1 MKLYR
6 SIVGCMVTDGRL
18 TVSRAEGESTFVD
31 GVSMVRMGQ
40 GTIVIADNW
49 FVTKYIADLAAAGE
63 ILRISDCLRQQSVEL
78 CGYEHV
84 DRVHAAASRV
94 VDAWRDFSRGNPDC
108 PQTLSNAVLSLISA
122 LPASGDK

>member
-18 TVSRAEGESTFVD
+18 TVSRAEGESTVVD
-31 GVSMVRMGQ
+31 GVSMVRLGQ
-40 GTIVIADNW
+40 GTIVNADFWFASKPIADR
-49 FVTKYIADLAAAGE
+49 AAADE
-63 ILRISDCLRQQSVEL
+63 IRRISDCLLLQAAEL
-78 CGYEHV
+78 RESPHV

-94 VDAWRDFSRGNPDC
+94 VDAWREFSHGNPDC

-122 LPASGDK
+122 LPALGGK

>member
-18 TVSRAEGESTFVD
+18 TVSRAEGESTVVD
-31 GVSMVRMGQ
+31 GVSMVRLGQ
-40 GTIVIADNW
+40 GTIVSADFWYETRPIADR
-49 FVTKYIADLAAAGE
+49 AAARE
-63 ILRISDCLRQQSVEL
+63 IRRITDCLRQQSAEL
-78 CGYEHV
+78 DGREQA
-84 DRVHAAASRV
+84 DRLDAAASRV
-94 VDAWRDFSRGNPDC
+94 VDAWREFSRGNPDC

>member
-18 TVSRAEGESTFVD
+18 TVSRAEGESIFVD

-40 GTIVIADNW
+40 GTIWNADDW
-49 FVTKYIADLAAAGE
+49 FVSKVVADLAAASE

-94 VDAWRDFSRGNPDC
+94 VDAWREFSRGNPDC

>member
-6 SIVGCMVTDGRL
+6 SIVGSMVTDGRL

-40 GTIVIADNW
+40 GTIVTADNW
-49 FVTKYIADLAAAGE
+49 CLSKGIADLAAAGE
-63 ILRISDCLRQQSVEL
+63 ISRISDCLRRQSAEL
-78 CGYEHV
+78 CGSEHV
-84 DRVHAAASRV
+84 DRVHAAARRV
-94 VDAWRDFSRGNPDC
+94 VGAWREFSRFNRDC
-108 PQTLSNAVLSLISA
+108 PQTLSNAVLSQISA

>member
-18 TVSRAEGESTFVD
+18 TISRAEGESTVVD
-31 GVSMVRMGQ
+31 GVWMVRMGQ
-40 GTIVIADNW
+40 GTIVTADNW
-49 FVTKYIADLAAAGE
+49 FVSKRIADLAAAGE
-63 ILRISDCLRQQSVEL
+63 ILRISDCLHRQSAEL
-78 CGYEHV
+78 CGREHV

-94 VDAWRDFSRGNPDC
+94 VDAWREFSRGNPDC

>member
-18 TVSRAEGESTFVD
+18 TVSCAEGESTVVD
-31 GVSMVRMGQ
+31 GVSMVRLGQ
-40 GTIVIADNW
+40 GTIVNDDFWFASKPIADC
-49 FVTKYIADLAAAGE
+49 AAANE
-63 ILRISDCLRQQSVEL
+63 IRRISDCLRQQSAEL

-94 VDAWRDFSRGNPDC
+94 VDAWREFSRGNPDC

>member
-18 TVSRAEGESTFVD
+18 TVSRAEGESTVVD
-31 GVSMVRMGQ
+31 GVTMVRMGQ
-40 GTIVIADNW
+40 GTIVTADFW
-49 FVTKYIADLAAAGE
+49 WPSALLADRSASE
-63 ILRISDCLRQQSVEL
+63 EVLRISDRLRQQSVEL